1 MVPSPGRASPVVAS
15 VQSHKNFVDHADL
28 EIVPSHENSVD
39 LHSVYMA
46 HVLERSRQS
55 IVVDILDYN
64 IPESTFADCL
74 LPTGHMHTDV
84 FYLQCQLLSKDWKD
98 KVILSWKATVSVSK
112 NLAWRLFLCYYYLYL
127 TVDIFITQQELI
139 HQDIGVKELDK
150 ELTAEVM
157 NKVDLVCA
165 LFYITVEFFQID
177 SRVCAFFRYLFLSFM
192 PVTGPLLFFPLPNK
206 RHISLTPTQGTVGW
220 PRMF

>member
-55 IVVDILDYN
+55 IVMDILDYN

-177 SRVCAFFRYLFLSFM
+177 SRVFSD
-192 PVTGPLLFFPLPNK
+192 
-206 RHISLTPTQGTVGW
+206 
-220 PRMF
+220 